1 MKEFRIEGRH
11 AGKRLD
17 RFMEEMEHWPHGMVV
32 KAIRMKKLKV
42 NGKKEDRTY
51 RLCEGD
57 RVVSYVLPKEKRR
70 DFTIVYEDEHILIA
84 DKKAGLLCMDSTGKT
99 TRTLIGEVNEYL
111 ADKGEPSAYMVHR
124 IDFNTSGLMVIAKDE
139 ESKGILD
146 RMIKERELEKV
157 YLCIVSGVPKKKE
170 GHLTHY
176 LFKDAKQGKVFLS
189 DVPQKGAKSAVTAYH
204 IVKTGQNLSLLEC
217 TLLTGRTHQ
226 IRSQMAYIGHPLI
239 GDDKYGSKEVNR
251 RYGEKGQLLHAW
263 KITFHLKGSGHL
275 LSYLDGQ
282 TFTTENVP
290 FLKSYFPDGNKN
302 FVIK

>member
-1 MKEFRIEGRH
+1 M
-11 AGKRLD
+11 
-17 RFMEEMEHWPHGMVV
+17 
-32 KAIRMKKLKV
+32 
-42 NGKKEDRTY
+42 
-51 RLCEGD
+51 
-57 RVVSYVLPKEKRR
+57 VSYVLPKEKRR

-226 IRSQMAYIGHPLI
+226 IRSQLACIGHPLI

-282 TFTTENVP
+282 TFITENVP
-290 FLKSYFPDGNKN
+290 FLKSYFPDENKN